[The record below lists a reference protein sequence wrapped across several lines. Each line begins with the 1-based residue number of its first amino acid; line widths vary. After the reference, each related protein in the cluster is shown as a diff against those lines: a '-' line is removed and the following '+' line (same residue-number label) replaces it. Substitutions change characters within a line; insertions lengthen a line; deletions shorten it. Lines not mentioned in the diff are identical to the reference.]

1 MIKRIFTFVIVATL
15 LVSTLTVSAANSQSY
30 TYSSKNEPTRV
41 PSPYET
47 NLVLTSELSLSE
59 PQDMAVSGGKIYVLD
74 SGNHRILVLSSEN
87 YNVERSITF
96 TKDGAAY
103 ETQEL
108 TGLCIDKET
117 ILVVDHSG
125 EKIFRTDM
133 NGVVI
138 QEYTSPYAE
147 GSDEIFMPKK
157 VTVDRTGCLYVLL
170 DTEYRGLMI
179 LDPTGDFRN
188 YFGSVNITV
197 TANVLANM
205 FWRNFMTEE
214 QIETSSQYVPG
225 GYSNVTTDGNGF
237 IYTTRGASDSK
248 NELICKLNPSGK
260 NVLGYTG
267 SFGDVNTKTT
277 TSFTALAVDEKS
289 IITALDGANKH
300 LFQYSPDGELLYIF
314 GSASYKDGA
323 NNMTQDG
330 TFVTPVDVEYN
341 GEELLILDRDA
352 NSITIMS
359 PTKFGTLVQEATMLH
374 RKAFFTE
381 AGEVW
386 KEILKID
393 SNYEM
398 AYIGLGKVAEA
409 SGNYEEAMEY
419 YKISNNRKYYSSAF
433 KKHRAEVIRASFYW
447 AALAIALL
455 VVGYFIYKKFNKGKE
470 KKKVSLEHGGKL
482 AYMFY
487 TVLHPFDGFAEL
499 RYNKKYSVK
508 YATIVAALYF
518 FVSCLNYNYNGY
530 IFNTDSAEDFN
541 MWIVFFSTVAVVLL
555 FCLSTWLL
563 TTFLEGKGKFSEI
576 WVVTCYS
583 LVPLVAVS
591 AISLV
596 LSNVMSA
603 DESFFYYA
611 LQTLGTGWTL
621 ILIFISNGKLNQ
633 YGFKK
638 NIASI
643 ICALIGMLI
652 IVFLMF
658 LFFNLW
664 TQFINFLTSLYDEIT
679 YRNLAAS

>member
-1 MIKRIFTFVIVATL
+1 MIKRIFAFVLVAAL
-15 LVSTLTVSAANSQSY
+15 LISTLTVSAANSQSY
-30 TYSSKNEPTRV
+30 TYSSNNEPTRV

-59 PQDMAVSGGKIYVLD
+59 PQDMAVNGDKIYVLD
-74 SGNHRILVLSSEN
+74 SGNHRILVLSSAN

-96 TKDGAAY
+96 TKDNVAY

-108 TGLCIDKET
+108 TGICVDKET

-147 GSDEIFMPKK
+147 GSEEIFMPKK

-179 LDPTGDFRN
+179 LDPSGDFRN

-237 IYTTRGASDSK
+237 IYTTRGTSDSK

-267 SFGDVNTKTT
+267 SFGDTGTKIT
-277 TSFTALAVDEKS
+277 TSFAALAVDEKS
-289 IITALDGANKH
+289 VITALDSANKH

-314 GSASYKDGA
+314 ASASYKDGA

-341 GEELLILDRDA
+341 GEELLVLDRDA
-352 NSITIMS
+352 NSITVMS

-374 RKAFFTE
+374 RKAFFDE

-398 AYIGLGKVAEA
+398 AYVGLGKVAEA

-433 KKHRAEVIRASFYW
+433 KKQRAEVIRTSFYW
-447 AALAIALL
+447 VALAIALL
-455 VVGYFIYKKFNKGKE
+455 IAGYFVYKKFNKGKE
-470 KKKVSLEHGGKL
+470 RRKVSLEHGGKL
-482 AYMFY
+482 AYMF
-487 TVLHPFDGFAEL
+487 
-499 RYNKKYSVK
+499 
-508 YATIVAALYF
+508 
-518 FVSCLNYNYNGY
+518 
-530 IFNTDSAEDFN
+530 
-541 MWIVFFSTVAVVLL
+541 
-555 FCLSTWLL
+555 
-563 TTFLEGKGKFSEI
+563 
-576 WVVTCYS
+576 
-583 LVPLVAVS
+583 
-591 AISLV
+591 
-596 LSNVMSA
+596 
-603 DESFFYYA
+603 
-611 LQTLGTGWTL
+611 
-621 ILIFISNGKLNQ
+621 
-633 YGFKK
+633 
-638 NIASI
+638 
-643 ICALIGMLI
+643 
-652 IVFLMF
+652 
-658 LFFNLW
+658 
-664 TQFINFLTSLYDEIT
+664 
-679 YRNLAAS
+679 